1 MVDEVH
7 TNVWIVHFVCVFF
20 SMMQASKVDHSA
32 SYVAGCWWLLAAVF
46 YPIASTPHVD
56 AFEAGGTLSG
66 SSRRQ

>member
-46 YPIASTPHVD
+46 VPDPSTPHLGV
-56 AFEAGGTLSG
+56 FEAEGPLSK
-66 SSRRQ
+66 